1 MSGKDSERGQTRRGF
16 GVILGGLAAGAILG
30 TTVVAHA
37 EDGDESSPAAH
48 KGPDTGASELDLAN
62 VQRIGRSDIEG
73 LAKELDALK
82 LSDNQRAL
90 LVGLLSL
97 AADTISRSNAKNSV
111 SPLVSTVSDQ
121 GTMIGVRAGGRPP
134 SIRDQFRD
142 AFIPGA
148 VGVSLVDEIGK
159 VIQEP

>member
-16 GVILGGLAAGAILG
+16 GVILGGLAAGAVLG

-37 EDGDESSPAAH
+37 EDGDESSPAAQ
-48 KGPDTGASELDLAN
+48 KGPDAGASKLDLAN
-62 VQRIGRSDIEG
+62 VQRIDRSDIEG

-97 AADTISRSNAKNSV
+97 ATDTIGRSNAKNSA
-111 SPLVSTVSDQ
+111 SPLVSTVSDK
-121 GTMIGVRAGGRPP
+121 GAMIGVKTGGRPP